1 MDADAAGDS
10 PRTQPQRHIGAVS
23 DGESLRL
30 FSWTGFFN
38 PPRCTG
44 GISSCMHPQN
54 LAGCEG
60 KGQWNRKAA
69 DHPSGTIAGGSPGT
83 GVSYVKTKNHL
94 LSSAAYRLFIFYLL
108 SGISFSFIPSFYL
121 VSSTFFTFGS
131 YSQLPFVTLS
141 APVPRDRCR

>member
-23 DGESLRL
+23 DGESLCL
-30 FSWTGFFN
+30 FSWTGFLN
-38 PPRCTG
+38 PPGCTG

-69 DHPSGTIAGGSPGT
+69 DHPSGTISGGSPGI
-83 GVSYVKTKNHL
+83 GVSYGKTKNYIL
-94 LSSAAYRLFIFYLL
+94 YTAAYCLFIFYLL
-108 SGISFSFIPSFYL
+108 SGISFPFAPSFYL

-131 YSQLPFVTLS
+131 YSQLSFTALS
-141 APVPRDRCR
+141 APVPRDRFR